1 MGMVENDDNT
11 VGMVKHCILT
21 PHLPEDEH
29 TVSYG
34 YLPAVQSYQVV
45 GRPIQCRDIT
55 NMVLCIAEIGVG
67 VWWENF
73 VWRDEDGDKNIG
85 MGFDGKIEGN
95 EVGMGKN
102 TWDGWGGGQF
112 ILLSLSV

>member
-29 TVSYG
+29 TLSYE

-73 VWRDEDGDKNIG
+73 FV
-85 MGFDGKIEGN
+85 EG
-95 EVGMGKN
+95 
-102 TWDGWGGGQF
+102 
-112 ILLSLSV
+112 

>member
-1 MGMVENDDNT
+1 M
-11 VGMVKHCILT
+11 
-21 PHLPEDEH
+21 
-29 TVSYG
+29 
-34 YLPAVQSYQVV
+34 
-45 GRPIQCRDIT
+45 
-55 NMVLCIAEIGVG
+55 
-67 VWWENF
+67 
-73 VWRDEDGDKNIG
+73 G